1 MRLNNYSERSFVIF
15 GEDTENH
22 KELIKSLGGKWNR
35 NLTHPITGERFRGW
49 IFSNR
54 KLNIVSET
62 LREYMIANQPAM
74 SSVVPSAPP
83 APVEVFAPLEVIE
96 EEMEEEMEEE
106 IKYPVKKK
114 TRVFSNVLFMC
125 FVFALCYVIG

>member
-1 MRLNNYSERSFVIF
+1 MQLINYSERSFVIF
-15 GEDTENH
+15 GDDTVIY
-22 KELIKSLGGKWNR
+22 KELIKTLGGKWNR
-35 NLTHPITGERFRGW
+35 NLTHPITGKKFAGW

-54 KLNIVSET
+54 RLTDVSEK
-62 LREYMIANQPAM
+62 LKEYMTQ
-74 SSVVPSAPP
+74 SVVPSAPP

-106 IKYPVKKK
+106 IKKKK
-114 TRVFSNVLFMC
+114 TYVFSNTLFMC